1 MKIKKSVTDKK
12 LTANRANAKLST
24 GPRTERGKSFSKF
37 NPLRLGLFAK
47 HIRLPS
53 DPNPELFAELLG
65 AFIDEFCPVGPVE
78 EKYVLDMVESKWK
91 LHRASAAEAGI
102 VLMREFEAN
111 PIPSAEAAARSLLDV
126 LTNAE
131 QELTL
136 TGTLSPALYE
146 WTLRSMRFACRVF
159 VEQRLAEHGN
169 GLLNTV
175 KIDDE
180 FLGNFKI
187 ALENKDRL
195 LATCIQTDNL
205 LVEGRGQSRLLPD
218 AKDLNNLLRYR
229 RAAQRDFDSALE
241 SLREYQR
248 NRKEREASGESLGDK
263 VRFCLALT
271 RTHSRSPTLGKSA
284 GDRKH

>member
-1 MKIKKSVTDKK
+1 MKIKRSITDKK
-12 LTANRANAKLST
+12 LAANRANAKLST

-47 HIRLPS
+47 HIHLPS
-53 DPNPELFAELLG
+53 DPNPELFAELLD

-78 EKYVLDMVESKWK
+78 EKYALDMVESRWE

-102 VLMREFEAN
+102 ALMREFEAS
-111 PIPSAEAAARSLLDV
+111 PTPSAEAAARSLLGV
-126 LTNAE
+126 LTNAG
-131 QELTL
+131 QELAL

-159 VEQRLAEHGN
+159 VEQRLAELGN

-180 FLGNFKI
+180 FLGNFRI

-205 LVEGRGQSRLLPD
+205 LVEVRGQSRFTSRCKGPEQSSSIPKSRPAGL
-218 AKDLNNLLRYR
+218 
-229 RAAQRDFDSALE
+229 
-241 SLREYQR
+241 
-248 NRKEREASGESLGDK
+248 
-263 VRFCLALT
+263 RFCA
-271 RTHSRSPTLGKSA
+271 
-284 GDRKH
+284 